1 LSYLECNRVSSNKY
15 MEKERL
21 SFEDALKQL
30 ESIVEQLESQEI
42 TLEDSVNL
50 YEKGMKLSKL
60 CNQVLHQAELKI
72 QEVNDQQD

>member
-1 LSYLECNRVSSNKY
+1 

>member
-1 LSYLECNRVSSNKY
+1 

-42 TLEDSVNL
+42 TLEDSVKL

>member
-1 LSYLECNRVSSNKY
+1 
-15 MEKERL
+15 MDQKERL

-42 TLEDSVNL
+42 TLEDSVKL
-50 YEKGMKLSKL
+50 YEQGMELSKL

-72 QEVNDQQD
+72 QQVNDEQD

>member
-1 LSYLECNRVSSNKY
+1 

-60 CNQVLHQAELKI
+60 
-72 QEVNDQQD
+72 